1 MSDSIEV
8 ANLVTRLSIDDSSV
22 GKSMADLARQMKTVQ
37 SEFQAASSKLGQH
50 ANAQDTLRTKADS
63 LSRQLELQG
72 QKVLRLK
79 QQHDQLVATKGRD
92 ARETQNL
99 EARLNRAVAQYN
111 NMHHEL
117 EETTNELERQSSAW
131 RRVSTALD
139 AAAKKMDAVGKKM
152 QTAGREMSMMITA
165 PIVAA
170 GTASLKASIDFES
183 AFAGVRKTVD
193 ATEAEFQEFSDE
205 IRQMSQEIPASATAI
220 SQVAE
225 AAGQLGIKNEALM
238 GFTRTMTDL
247 GVATNMASSDAA
259 TALARL
265 ANITQMP
272 QENFDRLGATIV
284 ALGNNLATTE
294 SEIVDMALR
303 LAGAGNQIGMTED
316 QILSFA
322 GSLSSVG
329 IEAEMG
335 GSAFS
340 RVMIDMAMSARMGG
354 DDLKLFASVAGMSAS
369 QFKETFERD
378 ASSALISF
386 VEGLGRMSKAG
397 ENTFLVLDKLGLS
410 EIRVRDTLLRASG
423 AGDLFRNSM
432 ELGTKAWDENIALTN
447 EANARHETTA
457 SQLKMLGNRITD
469 AAITLGDALVPALL
483 SVLDALEPLFASIE
497 EGAEWF
503 ASLDAENQKN
513 VLTWIALAA
522 AAGPLLIVV
531 GKLVESIGFLIPVV
545 KGLGTAFMWLTTTP
559 WGLVITSAAL
569 VAGAFFSIKSA
580 MDSNRES
587 IELLKTAQLELQ
599 TIQQNGINESE
610 IAATQQKIDKLNE
623 LTEKYREL
631 VDVASQSNSALRGE
645 SDANRALIEASEK
658 LGINFKDLKKEAAA
672 LGVELKFVDDKGR
685 LAAVSTDQL
694 ADVTKTLSKAI
705 KDANRVAS
713 EEANELARSI
723 AVERQKNA
731 SVNNLLK
738 VYKNAKQG
746 SNEWKQAQRQ
756 LIDLFPQF
764 ASGTK
769 INTEAIE
776 NLTNAK
782 QKEIEAEWE
791 SVRSKTAESKAAV
804 DNAIKRQEAAISVA
818 EGINRIAG
826 SGSLAEAI
834 LKRMNN
840 ELDRLRGEAAS
851 LQNILDGGDPG
862 KGKGGDGGGA
872 VVPPVVIPTTPK
884 TPKAPKAPKSP
895 KAKAY
900 ENKALDEAYKQLEH
914 KKRMDEMTLES
925 ELKTLEQIKAK
936 HVKTAEERMEIEE
949 RLYDVRKSIGDRTLA
964 NALEDLDKSKRLGKL
979 TEEEEIARLKRIKK
993 QYSDSAEERK
1003 QIDDMIFDAEI
1014 RRQDALKKKME
1025 EEKQLRKE
1033 TTDYVFQQ
1041 LQAAYEDRLAREEL
1055 SAEEQYKL
1063 QDRLLNDQ
1071 IYLNNNYLKKV
1082 LADNRYTADEKKKIE
1097 REVTEAVRKQTND
1110 RLKLQREYNEN
1121 VKKLQEDEKKARID
1135 SINNLSKGV
1144 QDALKAKYQEEKRVA
1159 EESIKDAQQ
1168 ANEEWKKSQLDA
1180 IKTVYDARV
1189 DSAQRAADAE
1199 IAAIES
1205 TYNARIEAIQ
1215 KELEALDQ
1223 AEKQKTRE
1231 ELDAEDAKK
1240 ISRLEGL
1247 IEYEHNEFNKAQLQK
1262 ELNKVL
1268 AEQEERHRQEQ
1279 LQDHKDALKTE
1290 QEELKNKQKEEID
1303 AVKQQL
1309 ALKKEIMLAEYEAQK
1324 ANINAIYAAQ
1334 KASLDQQLIDTQNH
1348 YNQLLNAKSIQAEA
1362 EKMIIN
1368 KQQEEILQLLDSY
1381 GDGYNQAGQTLGEQ
1395 MVAGFKPH
1403 VDEISAMIA
1412 NVVAQ
1417 INAARS
1423 AAVSAMNDA
1432 ARMPTGGGGQSS
1444 NSGNSSSSSGPVQG
1458 KVISV
1463 TNNFNSPVTS
1473 PSDVSRASTRSAQT
1487 LAMGI

>member
-1 MSDSIEV
+1 MADEIEV
-8 ANLVTRLSIDDSSV
+8 TNLVTKIAIDDTGV
-22 GKSMADLARQMKTVQ
+22 EQSMAQLARQMKLVQ
-37 SEFQAASSKLGQH
+37 SEFQAASSKLGEH
-50 ANAQDTLRTKADS
+50 ANSQDALATKADS
-63 LSRQLELQG
+63 LNKKMEIQG
-72 QKVLRLK
+72 QRIAKLK
-79 QQHDQLVATKGRD
+79 EQHEQAVASKGKD
-92 ARETQNL
+92 AKETQNL
-99 EARLNRAVAQYN
+99 ETKLNKAVTQYN
-111 NMHHEL
+111 RMHTEL
-117 EETTNELERQSSAW
+117 QKTTAEIEKQSSAW
-131 RRVSTALD
+131 HKASQAID
-139 AAAKKMDAVGKKM
+139 AAAKKMDSIGKKM
-152 QTAGREMSMMITA
+152 SAAGREMSLMITA
-165 PIVAA
+165 PIAAVGTA
-170 GTASLKASIDFES
+170 GTKAAIDYET

-193 ATEAEFQEFSDE
+193 ATEAEFQAFSDE
-205 IRQMSQEIPASATAI
+205 IRQMSKDIPASATAI
-220 SQVAE
+220 AEVAE
-225 AAGQLGIKNEALM
+225 AAGQLGIKNESLM

-247 GVATNMASSDAA
+247 GVATNMAASDAA

-272 QENFDRLGATIV
+272 QSEFDRLGATIV

-294 SEIVDMALR
+294 SEIVDMSLR
-303 LAGAGNQIGMTED
+303 LAGAGKQIGMTED

-340 RVMIDMAMSARMGG
+340 RVMIDMAMSAKMGG

-378 ASSALISF
+378 ATSALISF

-423 AGDLFRNSM
+423 AGDLFRNSI
-432 ELGTKAWDENIALTN
+432 ELGSKAWQENTALTD
-447 EANARHETTA
+447 EANQRYETTA

-469 AAITLGDALVPALL
+469 AAITLGDALVPALMAAL
-483 SVLDALEPLFASIE
+483 EALEPLFASIE
-497 EGAEWF
+497 EGATWF
-503 ASLDAENQKN
+503 ASLDVESQKTI
-513 VLTWIALAA
+513 LTLTAMVA
-522 AAGPLLIVV
+522 AAGPLLIIA
-531 GKLVESIGFLIPVV
+531 GKLVTSFAALIPVI
-545 KGLGTAFMWLTTTP
+545 KGVGAASIWLVTTP
-559 WGLVITSAAL
+559 WGLIITAA
-569 VAGAFFSIKSA
+569 AGITAAFFAIKNSMA
-580 MDSNRES
+580 DAKQASED
-587 IELLKTAQLELQ
+587 LALA
-599 TIQQNGINESE
+599 QQNLQMIQENGITRDEVE
-610 IAATQQKIDKLNE
+610 ATQEKIDKLEE
-623 LTEKYREL
+623 LIDTYQKV
-631 VDVASQSNSALRGE
+631 VDAASASNSAQMGNNVLALDTAVNDLNVDMKSLEKTANEFGITLEFIDDNGKLSAKSMNQLRDAQNSLTKAVKDAKRETAAEVNE
-645 SDANRALIEASEK
+645 SAKQI
-658 LGINFKDLKKEAAA
+658 
-672 LGVELKFVDDKGR
+672 
-685 LAAVSTDQL
+685 
-694 ADVTKTLSKAI
+694 AI
-705 KDANRVAS
+705 KKQEVMGIQNLVNTYKTAKKGSDDYKKAQS
-713 EEANELARSI
+713 ELAKMFPHLNTAAGLNVQAIESLI
-723 AVERQKNA
+723 ATKNQDI
-731 SVNNLLK
+731 NLTWANIQLK
-738 VYKNAKQG
+738 AREAKQ
-746 SNEWKQAQRQ
+746 ET
-756 LIDLFPQF
+756 D
-764 ASGTK
+764 T
-769 INTEAIE
+769 AI
-776 NLTNAK
+776 AK
-782 QKEIEAEWE
+782 
-791 SVRSKTAESKAAV
+791 
-804 DNAIKRQEAAISVA
+804 QEAAVKIA
-818 EGINRIAG
+818 EGIVRIAG
-826 SGSLAEAI
+826 EGGIAEAA
-834 LKRMNN
+834 LNRMNN

-851 LQNILDGGDPG
+851 LQQIMNMKPDDF
-862 KGKGGDGGGA
+862 KVD
-872 VVPPVVIPTTPK
+872 PVVITPVNIPGGGSGKDKKTKTPK
-884 TPKAPKAPKSP
+884 TKTP

-964 NALEDLDKSKRLGKL
+964 NALDDLDKSKRLGKL
-979 TEEEEIARLKRIKK
+979 TEDEEIARLKRIKK

-1003 QIDDMIFDAEI
+1003 QIEDMIFDAEI
-1014 RRQDALKKKME
+1014 RRQDAIKKKIE
-1025 EEKQLRKE
+1025 EEKQFRKE
-1033 TTDYVFQQ
+1033 TTDYVSQQ

-1110 RLKLQREYNEN
+1110 RLKLQREYNESI
-1121 VKKLQEDEKKARID
+1121 KKLQEDEKKARIE

-1159 EESIKDAQQ
+1159 EERIKDAQQ

-1247 IEYEHNEFNKAQLQK
+1247 IEYEHDEFNRVQLQK
-1262 ELNKVL
+1262 ELDKVL
-1268 AEQEERHRQEQ
+1268 ADQAERHRQEQ
-1279 LQDHKDALKTE
+1279 LQDHKDALKSE

-1309 ALKKEIMLAEYEAQK
+1309 ALKKEIMLAEYEAQQ
-1324 ANINAIYAAQ
+1324 ANINAIYVAQ

-1368 KQQEEILQLLDSY
+1368 KQQEEILALLDSY
-1381 GDGYNQAGQTLGEQ
+1381 GEGYNQAGQTLGEQ

-1423 AAVSAMNDA
+1423 AAVSAMNEA
-1432 ARMPTGGGGQSS
+1432 ARTPSGGGGGQSS
-1444 NSGNSSSSSGPVQG
+1444 SNGGSGSQKETRNGTV
-1458 KVISV
+1458 VSV
-1463 TNNFNSPVTS
+1463 TNNFNTPVTS
-1473 PSDVSRASTRSAQT
+1473 PSDVSRASTRSAQQ
-1487 LAMGI
+1487 LAMGV

>member
-1 MSDSIEV
+1 MADEIEV
-8 ANLVTRLSIDDSSV
+8 TNLVTKIAIDDTGV
-22 GKSMADLARQMKTVQ
+22 EQSMAQLARQMKLVQ
-37 SEFQAASSKLGQH
+37 SEFQAASSKLGEH
-50 ANAQDTLRTKADS
+50 ANSQDALKTKADG
-63 LSRQLELQG
+63 LNKQMEIQG
-72 QKVLRLK
+72 QRIAKLK
-79 QQHDQLVATKGRD
+79 KQHEEAAAAKGKD
-92 ARETQNL
+92 AKETQNL
-99 EARLNRAVAQYN
+99 ETKLNKAVTQYN
-111 NMHHEL
+111 RMHTEL
-117 EETTNELERQSSAW
+117 QKTTAEIEKQSSAW
-131 RRVSTALD
+131 HKASQAID
-139 AAAKKMDAVGKKM
+139 AAAKKMDSIGKKM
-152 QTAGREMSMMITA
+152 SAAGQEMSLMITA
-165 PIVAA
+165 PIAAVGTA
-170 GTASLKASIDFES
+170 GTKAAIDYET

-193 ATEAEFQEFSDE
+193 ATEAEFQAFSAE
-205 IRQMSQEIPASATAI
+205 IRQMSKDIPASATAI
-220 SQVAE
+220 AEVAE
-225 AAGQLGIKNEALM
+225 AAGQLGIKNESLM

-294 SEIVDMALR
+294 SEIVDMSLR
-303 LAGAGNQIGMTED
+303 LAGAGKQIGMTED

-340 RVMIDMAMSARMGG
+340 RVMIDMAMSAKMGG

-378 ASSALISF
+378 ATSALISF

-423 AGDLFRNSM
+423 AGDLFRNSI
-432 ELGTKAWDENIALTN
+432 ELGSKAWQENTALTD
-447 EANARHETTA
+447 EANQRYETTA

-469 AAITLGDALVPALL
+469 AAITLGEALVPALMAAL
-483 SVLDALEPLFASIE
+483 EALEPLFASIE
-497 EGAEWF
+497 EGAAWF
-503 ASLDAENQKN
+503 ASLDVESQKTI
-513 VLTWIALAA
+513 LTLTAMVA
-522 AAGPLLIVV
+522 AAGPLLIIA
-531 GKLVESIGFLIPVV
+531 GKLVTSFAALIPVI
-545 KGLGTAFMWLTTTP
+545 KGVGAASIWLVTTP
-559 WGLVITSAAL
+559 WGLIVTAAAGITA
-569 VAGAFFSIKSA
+569 AFFAIKNSMA
-580 MDSNRES
+580 DAKQASDD
-587 IELLKTAQLELQ
+587 LALA
-599 TIQQNGINESE
+599 QQNLQMIQENGITRDEVE
-610 IAATQQKIDKLNE
+610 ATQEKIDKLEE
-623 LTEKYREL
+623 LIDTYQKV
-631 VDVASQSNSALRGE
+631 VDAASASNSAQMGNNVLALDTAINDLNVDMKALEKTANEFGITLEFIDDNGKLTAKSMNQLRDAQNSLTKAVKDAKRETAAEVNE
-645 SDANRALIEASEK
+645 SAKQI
-658 LGINFKDLKKEAAA
+658 
-672 LGVELKFVDDKGR
+672 
-685 LAAVSTDQL
+685 
-694 ADVTKTLSKAI
+694 AI
-705 KDANRVAS
+705 KKQEVTGIQNLVNTYKTAKKGSDDYKKAQS
-713 EEANELARSI
+713 ELAKMFPHLNTAAGLNVQAIESLI
-723 AVERQKNA
+723 ATKNQDI
-731 SVNNLLK
+731 NLTWANIQLK
-738 VYKNAKQG
+738 AREAKQ
-746 SNEWKQAQRQ
+746 ET
-756 LIDLFPQF
+756 D
-764 ASGTK
+764 T
-769 INTEAIE
+769 AI
-776 NLTNAK
+776 AK
-782 QKEIEAEWE
+782 
-791 SVRSKTAESKAAV
+791 
-804 DNAIKRQEAAISVA
+804 QEAAIKIA
-818 EGINRIAG
+818 EGIVRIAG
-826 SGSLAEAI
+826 EGGIAEAA
-834 LKRMNN
+834 LNRMNN

-851 LQNILDGGDPG
+851 LQQIMNMKPDDFKID
-862 KGKGGDGGGA
+862 
-872 VVPPVVIPTTPK
+872 PVVITPINIPGGSGGGGGKSKGSKTPK
-884 TPKAPKAPKSP
+884 TP

-949 RLYDVRKSIGDRTLA
+949 RLYDVRKAIGDRTLA
-964 NALEDLDKSKRLGKL
+964 NALDDLDKSKRLGKL

-1014 RRQDALKKKME
+1014 RRQEAIKKKIE

-1033 TTDYVFQQ
+1033 TTDYVSQQ
-1041 LQAAYEDRLAREEL
+1041 LQAAYEDRLARDEFT
-1055 SAEEQYKL
+1055 AEEQYKL
-1063 QDRLLNDQ
+1063 HDRLLNDQ

-1082 LADNRYTADEKKKIE
+1082 LADNRYTAEEKKKIE
-1097 REVTEAVRKQTND
+1097 REVTETVRKQTNE
-1110 RLKLQREYNEN
+1110 RLKLEREHKEN
-1121 VKKLQEDEKKARID
+1121 LKKIIEEENKARID

-1144 QDALKAKYQEEKRVA
+1144 QDALRAKYQEEKRVA
-1159 EESIKDAQQ
+1159 EESIRDAQQ

-1189 DSAQRAADAE
+1189 DAAQRAADAE

-1205 TYNARIEAIQ
+1205 AYNARIEAIQ

-1247 IEYEHNEFNKAQLQK
+1247 IEYEHDEFNRAQLQK

-1268 AEQEERHRQEQ
+1268 ADQAERHRQEQ

-1309 ALKKEIMLAEYEAQK
+1309 ALKKEIMLAEYEAQQ
-1324 ANINAIYAAQ
+1324 ANINAIYTAQ

-1348 YNQLLNAKSIQAEA
+1348 YSQLLNAKSIQAEA

-1381 GDGYNQAGQTLGEQ
+1381 GEGYNQAGQTLGEQ

-1412 NVVAQ
+1412 NVIAQ

-1423 AAVSAMNDA
+1423 AATAAMNDA

-1444 NSGNSSSSSGPVQG
+1444 NNKSSSGSGPVQG
-1458 KVISV
+1458 KVVEV
-1463 TNNFNSPVTS
+1463 TQNFYSPVTS
-1473 PSDVSRASTRSAQT
+1473 PSDVSRSGTRVAQQ
-1487 LAMGI
+1487 LAMGV